1 MSQLA
6 TLFYLQLSII
16 RNEFRKDDTFKLV
29 HLILVLL
36 IPLFL
41 FSFFG
46 YSIGYLIK
54 YSHNLGNELNLKVL
68 FYSLNTLI
76 FVLMISNIFSRRKIL
91 KQITYRNLRFM
102 PIGLFLFLSV
112 DFVFSFFNKI
122 NLFLISLL
130 LGLIVGISSSNEFF
144 FLLFFIV
151 LTLILLIH
159 LFVELADAIINIVRS
174 RATIFYLVLGI
185 TIAIFIFIYQ
195 SKLEQITSISPIG
208 LSINTIVYFPSSNS
222 ISIVLNSIFNNIIY
236 FVIGSLVYFFVKWL
250 DFLLVTKNIT
260 QNTSPIKISK
270 KITSINIFN
279 EELSAFLLKDIKYII
294 RSSRPLS
301 QIIFEILVVIIFV
314 LSYHYNLN
322 IFPHNIY
329 VTLFIAIILP
339 VLLWD
344 FYLSNQWGLEKK
356 GFGFYLFAPVTYYKM
371 ILAKNISY
379 FIIKI
384 PVLIISTFLFGYFI
398 SIDIF
403 PYVIFLQVIINLL
416 LIIIANYNSIR
427 FPFPTDLSENLLSKN
442 SPNTRFSMIGFLG
455 LLLILLFSSTLLFIM
470 WKLSESIITLIIFL
484 ILTLFLVF
492 SYSFALRSF
501 NKYFVT
507 KKEKMYN
514 SLCSNE

>member
-1 MSQLA
+1 MNQLT
-6 TLFYLQLSII
+6 TLFYLQLSIV
-16 RNEFRKDDTFKLV
+16 RNQFRKDDTSKPV
-29 HLILVLL
+29 YVILVLL

-41 FSFFG
+41 FSFLG

-54 YSHNLGNELNLKVL
+54 YSHNLGNELNLNVL

-76 FVLMISNIFSRRKIL
+76 FTLMISNIFSRRKIL

-102 PIGLFLFLSV
+102 PINLFLFLSM
-112 DFVFSFFNKI
+112 DYVFSFFNKI
-122 NLFLISLL
+122 NFFLISLS
-130 LGLIVGISSSNEFF
+130 LGLIVGISSSKEV
-144 FLLFFIV
+144 FLFLFFII

-185 TIAIFIFIYQ
+185 TIAIFIIINQ
-195 SKLEQITSISPIG
+195 SKLEQIISISPIG
-208 LSINTIVYFPSSNS
+208 ISLKTIVYFSSSNNISVISNS
-222 ISIVLNSIFNNIIY
+222 ILNNIIY
-236 FVIGSLVYFFVKWL
+236 FVIGLLLYFLVKWL
-250 DFLLVTKNIT
+250 DFLLVTKNIA

-279 EELSAFLLKDIKYII
+279 EELSTFLLKDIKYII
-294 RSSRPLS
+294 RSSRPFS
-301 QIIFEILVVIIFV
+301 QIIFEILLVIIFI
-314 LSYHYNLN
+314 LAYHYNLN
-322 IFPHNIY
+322 IFPHNVY

-356 GFGFYLFAPVTYYKM
+356 GFGFYLFAPVKFYKM
-371 ILAKNISY
+371 ILAKNLSY

-398 SIDIF
+398 SVDIF
-403 PYVIFLQVIINLL
+403 PFVIFLQVIINLL

-427 FPFPTDLSENLLSKN
+427 YPFPIDVSENLLSQN
-442 SPNTRFSMIGFLG
+442 SPNTRFSTIGFLG
-455 LLLILLFSSTLLFIM
+455 LLLVLLFSLILLFIM

-484 ILTLFLVF
+484 IITLFSVL
-492 SYSFALRSF
+492 SYLIALRSF
-501 NKYFVT
+501 SKYFVT